1 MQLEKYSIGMGDR
14 FGREG
19 AAQMQAI
26 LAAKHHGIDITPVWN
41 KSNREHSIVGT
52 TPGDVRLEADNAVQA
67 SGWTGSYRVDA
78 DHIGMATV
86 DKFIA
91 ASDFFTLDVADF
103 IGRSVSDAELDA
115 FRQSLSAFIGAL
127 TIPGI
132 AAPFSVTDDLI
143 RAIGTQYCAA
153 IQEAGKIYRHILGAK
168 GEGAFIVEVSLDE
181 TDKPQSPLELFFIM
195 GALASEGIP
204 MQTIAPKFVG
214 EFHKGVDYIGDPDVF
229 AREFEAH
236 VLVVA
241 HAIRTFRLP
250 ANLKLSVHSGS
261 DKFSLYPAMR
271 VILAKHD
278 AGIHVKTAGTTWLE
292 ELIGLAAAG
301 SDGLEVAKDIY
312 AQAYARLDELCKPYA
327 TVVSIDASKLPLPSV
342 VNAWT
347 SQEYVNALRHDQSC
361 VAYNVYLRQML
372 HVAFRI
378 AAEMGDRYTSALDR
392 HAKIVGANVTE
403 NILKRHIE
411 PMFIGSSI
419 S

>member
-1 MQLEKYSIGMGDR
+1 MCYPFTETKAQMQLEKYSIGMGDR

-292 ELIGLAAAG
+292 EVIGLAAAG
-301 SDGLEVAKDIY
+301 GEGLKAAKEIY
-312 AQAYARLDELCKPYA
+312 AASFKRYDELCGPYLS
-327 TVVSIDASKLPLPSV
+327 VIDIDRAKLPLPATVEGWSGM
-342 VNAWT
+342 
-347 SQEYVNALRHDQSC
+347 EYVRALQHDQSC
-361 VAYNVYLRQML
+361 RDFSVHFRQL
-372 HVAFRI
+372 VHVGYKV
-378 AAEMGDRYTSALDR
+378 AAEMGARFQGLLGECRT
-392 HAKIVGANVTE
+392 T
-403 NILKRHIE
+403 IE
-411 PMFIGSSI
+411 
-419 S
+419 